1 MALIRTCHG
10 HHDNSDCCQL
20 SSGRVRPVGGPAARD
35 FGGPTV
41 TGEKLLVPVSE
52 SPTLRNTVA
61 YAVRNAVEG
70 ENRYDAVHFVYP
82 ASRRIAGEEYIE
94 SAREL
99 LERVEVW
106 AGEDLGED
114 DPEIAVETALIG
126 VDAYLFS
133 PGDYVELLVDYADA
147 NGIESV
153 LLDPEFNPGENT
165 PLLPPLE
172 SELER
177 AGLSVETA
185 PVERGTRRAR
195 LVRRAG
201 LGQFVLLAGLSF
213 AFYLLIGGSLAVFD
227 LVTGAI
233 SAAIVATVLWRISLT
248 GPVRPGRLV
257 ARLGRMLV
265 FTPYLLW
272 EIVVA
277 NLHVAYVVLH
287 PSLPIDP
294 ELVEFDAA
302 VWSEIPVTTL
312 ANSITL
318 TPGTLTVDV
327 TRQHFTVHTLTES
340 SREDLLDG
348 GLERAVRFVFYGRAA
363 ARGPGPR
370 ERGDDGGE
378 ES

>member
-20 SSGRVRPVGGPAARD
+20 SSGRARPVGGPVARD
-35 FGGPTV
+35 RGGATV

-70 ENRYDAVHFVYP
+70 EDRYDAVHFVYP
-82 ASRRIAGEEYIE
+82 ASRRVAGEEYIE

-99 LERVEVW
+99 LERVAVW

-114 DPEIAVETALIG
+114 DPDLTVETELIG
-126 VDAYLFS
+126 VDDYLFS
-133 PGDYVELLVDYADA
+133 PGDYVDLLTDYARDE
-147 NGIESV
+147 GIEAV

-172 SELER
+172 AELER
-177 AGLSVETA
+177 AGLVVETA
-185 PVERGTRRAR
+185 PVERGTRRDR

-201 LGQFVLLAGLSF
+201 LGQFVLLAALSYG
-213 AFYLLIGGSLAVFD
+213 FYLLIGGSLAAFD

-248 GPVRPGRLV
+248 GPVRPGQLV
-257 ARLGRMLV
+257 ARLARMLV
-265 FTPYLLW
+265 FTPYLLY

-294 ELVEFDAA
+294 EVVEFDAA

>member
-1 MALIRTCHG
+1 MT
-10 HHDNSDCCQL
+10 
-20 SSGRVRPVGGPAARD
+20 GG
-35 FGGPTV
+35 
-41 TGEKLLVPVSE
+41 KLLVPVSQ
-52 SPTLRNTVA
+52 STTLRNTVA

-70 ENRYDAVHFVYP
+70 EDRYDAVHFVYP
-82 ASRRIAGEEYIE
+82 ESSRAADDGEIAD
-94 SAREL
+94 AREL
-99 LERVEVW
+99 LERVRVW
-106 AGEDLGED
+106 AGEDLGDD
-114 DPEIAVETALIG
+114 DPDLAVETDLIG
-126 VDAYLFS
+126 VDTYLFS
-133 PGDYVELLVDYADA
+133 PSDYVELLAGYAED

-153 LLDPEFNPGENT
+153 LLDPEFDPGGTT

-172 SELER
+172 AELER
-177 AGLSVETA
+177 TGLRVETA

-195 LVRRAG
+195 LVRRTG
-201 LGQFVLLAGLSF
+201 IGQFVLLAGLSF
-213 AFYLLIGGSLAVFD
+213 GFYLLVGGSLAVFD

-233 SAAIVATVLWRISLT
+233 SAGIVATVLWRISLT
-248 GPVRPGRLV
+248 GPVQPVRLLARV
-257 ARLGRMLV
+257 ARMLV
-265 FTPYLLW
+265 YTPYLLY

-277 NLHVAYVVLH
+277 NLAIAYVVLH

-302 VWSEIPVTTL
+302 VWSELPVTTL

-327 TRQHFTVHTLTES
+327 TRQHFVVHSLTEG

-370 ERGDDGGE
+370 ERGDEGGE